1 MRKMS
6 EFVKFGRATCMST
19 LLWCAVLRC
28 FSHVQ
33 LFSTPWTVA
42 FQALLSMGFS
52 RQEYWSELPFPSP
65 GDLPHPGFE
74 PGLVHCRPILYQL
87 SHQGSPDL
95 TVLYPI
101 YLVDVSLTCRILC
114 PTLRA
119 PRTDVFLSFFCMSG
133 KGQVVRAAQSLLHSF
148 IPLTNQ
154 LRVYSEP
161 AINKGGV
168 ASALREL
175 TVCRGSLT

>member
-1 MRKMS
+1 MGELLVCQPYYGVLCLDASVMS
-6 EFVKFGRATCMST
+6 NSFRPHGLWPSR
-19 LLWCAVLRC
+19 LLC
-28 FSHVQ
+28 
-33 LFSTPWTVA
+33 PWD
-42 FQALLSMGFS
+42 
-52 RQEYWSELPFPSP
+52 SP
-65 GDLPHPGFE
+65 GKSIGVSCHSLLQGIFPTQGLN
-74 PGLVHCRPILYQL
+74 PGLVHCRQILYQL

-95 TVLYPI
+95 TVLYSI
-101 YLVDVSLTCRILC
+101 YLVGFSLTCRILC

-119 PRTDVFLSFFCMSG
+119 PRTDVFVSFFCMSG

-175 TVCRGSLT
+175 TLCRGGLT